1 MKYILSLILFTLL
14 IACSNKNIKKSPC
27 NDSLFYKTEAY
38 LTNNTVTDFS
48 DTVDVLLGN
57 DVYSLKL
64 NIDPNNEIDKYI
76 QVYLN
81 GQKHQKIKFTD
92 YVEGNYIQLIDWN
105 FDGFSDI
112 SVVYSS
118 GSGGISYM
126 IYNFNPIKGTFLKD
140 KKLSGKGLLIDS
152 VNHFIVDHWRT
163 GADSE
168 DWDTFTYKNGKL
180 NFVKG
185 FYLERYS
192 NEKGYFE
199 RHTRSKLVNNKR
211 IQTVDSVLLDNKN

>member
-1 MKYILSLILFTLL
+1 MKYLLSLILFTLL
-14 IACSNKNIKKSPC
+14 IACKTKSIKKTTC
-27 NDSLFYKTEAY
+27 YDSLIYKSEPY

-48 DTVDVLLGN
+48 DTVDIVLGN
-57 DVYSLKL
+57 DFYSFKL
-64 NIDPNNEIDKYI
+64 NVDPNNEIDKYI

-105 FDGFSDI
+105 FDGFRDI

-126 IYNFNPIKGTFLKD
+126 IYNFNPIKGTFVKD
-140 KKLSGKGLLIDS
+140 KNLSGKGLLIDS

-168 DWDTFTYKNGKL
+168 NWDTCTYENGKL
-180 NFVKG
+180 HFIKG
-185 FYLERYS
+185 LYLEHYL
-192 NEKGYFE
+192 NEKGYWE
-199 RHTRSKLVNNKR
+199 KQTRSRVVNNKR
-211 IQTVDSVLLDNKN
+211 IQTVDSVLLKSKN

>member
-1 MKYILSLILFTLL
+1 
-14 IACSNKNIKKSPC
+14 
-27 NDSLFYKTEAY
+27 

-64 NIDPNNEIDKYI
+64 NVDPNNEIDKYI

-81 GQKHQKIKFTD
+81 GQKHQKIEFSD

-105 FDGFSDI
+105 FDGYRDI

-126 IYNFNPIKGTFLKD
+126 IYNFNPIKGTFVKD
-140 KKLSGKGLLIDS
+140 KNLSA
-152 VNHFIVDHWRT
+152 H
-163 GADSE
+163 
-168 DWDTFTYKNGKL
+168 
-180 NFVKG
+180 
-185 FYLERYS
+185 
-192 NEKGYFE
+192 
-199 RHTRSKLVNNKR
+199 
-211 IQTVDSVLLDNKN
+211 

>member
-1 MKYILSLILFTLL
+1 MKYIISLFLFTLL
-14 IACSNKNIKKSPC
+14 VACKNKSIKKSTC
-27 NDSLFYKTEAY
+27 YDSLIYKSHGS
-38 LTNNTVTDFS
+38 LPDNTIVDFS
-48 DTVDVLLGN
+48 DTVDTYMGN
-57 DVYSLKL
+57 DFYSFKL
-64 NIDPNNEIDKYI
+64 NVDPNNEIDKYI

-105 FDGFSDI
+105 FDGFRDI

-163 GADSE
+163 GSDSE
-168 DWDTFTYKNGKL
+168 NWDTCTYENGKL
-180 NFVKG
+180 HFVKG
-185 FYLERYS
+185 LYLEHYL
-192 NEKGYFE
+192 NEKGYWE
-199 RHTRSKLVNNKR
+199 KQIRSRVVNNKR
-211 IQTVDSVLLDNKN
+211 IQTVDSVLLESKN

>member
-1 MKYILSLILFTLL
+1 MKYIISLILFTLL
-14 IACSNKNIKKSPC
+14 VACNNKSIKKSTC
-27 NDSLFYKTEAY
+27 YDSLIYKSHGS
-38 LTNNTVTDFS
+38 LTDNTIVDFS
-48 DTVDVLLGN
+48 DTVDTYMGN
-57 DVYSLKL
+57 DFYSFKL
-64 NIDPNNEIDKYI
+64 NLDLNNEIDKYI

-105 FDGFSDI
+105 FDAFRDI

-168 DWDTFTYKNGKL
+168 NWDTCTYENGKL
-180 NFVKG
+180 QFVKG
-185 FYLERYS
+185 LYLERYS
-192 NEKGYFE
+192 NEKGYWE
-199 RHTRSKLVNNKR
+199 KHTRSKLVNNKR
-211 IQTVDSVLLDNKN
+211 IQTVDSVLLEYKN

>member
-1 MKYILSLILFTLL
+1 MKYLLFLILFILL
-14 IACSNKNIKKSPC
+14 IACKTKSIKKSIC
-27 NDSLFYKTEAY
+27 YDSLVYKSEGY

-48 DTVDVLLGN
+48 DTVDAYMGN
-57 DVYSLKL
+57 VFYSFKL
-64 NIDPNNEIDKYI
+64 CIDPNNEIGKYI

-105 FDGFSDI
+105 FDGFRDI

-168 DWDTFTYKNGKL
+168 NWDTCTYENGKL
-180 NFVKG
+180 HFVKG
-185 FYLERYS
+185 LYLEHYL
-192 NEKGYFE
+192 NEKGYWE
-199 RHTRSKLVNNKR
+199 KQTRSRVVNNKR
-211 IQTVDSVLLDNKN
+211 IQIVDSVLLEAKN